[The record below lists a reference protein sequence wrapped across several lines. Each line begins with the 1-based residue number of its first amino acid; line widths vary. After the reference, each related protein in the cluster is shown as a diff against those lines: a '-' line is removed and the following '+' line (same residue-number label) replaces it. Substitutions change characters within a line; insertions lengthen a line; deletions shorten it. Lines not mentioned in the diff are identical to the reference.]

1 MKLLRSRRG
10 VSPVLTT
17 VIMILVVIGGMS
29 VAFAYFMGYVK
40 DFQIGRG
47 SSIMELYSMEDVWF
61 QDNKTIQIA
70 IYNYGKV
77 EVKIVSLYIDN
88 ILVAFQAKN
97 GSENFIKIPVKGHGV
112 MIVEHSLT
120 PNTSYRFKLVTNRGS
135 IFEGQ
140 HISPS
145 IW

>member
-1 MKLLRSRRG
+1 MKLLRSRRA

-29 VAFAYFMGYVK
+29 VAFAYFTGYVK

-47 SSIMELYSMEDVWF
+47 SSIMELICMEDVWF
-61 QDNKTIQIA
+61 QDEQTIRIA

-88 ILVAFQAKN
+88 ILVAFQADN
-97 GSENFIKIPVKGHGV
+97 SSENFIEIPVKGHGV
-112 MIVEHSLT
+112 IIVDHSLIE
-120 PNTSYRFKLVTNRGS
+120 NTGYRFKLVTDRGS
-135 IFEGQ
+135 IFEEQ

-145 IW
+145 VW